1 MRCAL
6 IAAALFCTLLVPMSD
21 GAAQQLTG
29 HEAEETAPPTFAQ
42 ANQHYLD
49 EDYPAAAEAY
59 QRLLDD
65 DHRTLAIYYNL
76 ANAFMQMDDLGRA
89 ILYYRRALLVAPRN
103 ADVLHN
109 LRHAERQL
117 AHQPS
122 AHVDTWTQFVLAS
135 VWARLTINELV
146 TATVALFWVVTALL
160 IYLMHHSRRRVTVIL
175 WALVIALLL
184 SAGLTWGKWQRDY
197 SSGAAIIIS
206 ETDMMSGPGR
216 GFEALATL
224 RPGTQV
230 SVLQTQGRYSEIRTR
245 AGGRGWLTRG
255 HLDLISPYRR

>member
-1 MRCAL
+1 MRCTL
-6 IAAALFCTLLVPMSD
+6 IASALLCALLVPMSD
-21 GAAQQLTG
+21 ASAQQPTG
-29 HEAEETAPPTFAQ
+29 QDPDETAPPTFAQ

-49 EDYPAAAEAY
+49 ENYPAAAQAY

-65 DHRTLAIYYNL
+65 GHPTLPIYYNL
-76 ANAFMQMDDLGRA
+76 ANALMQMDDLGRA
-89 ILYYRRALLVAPRN
+89 VLYYRRALLVAPRN

-117 AHQPS
+117 ALQPS
-122 AHVDTWTQFVLAS
+122 ADVDTWTHFVLAS
-135 VWARLTINELV
+135 VWSGLTINELV
-146 TATVALFWVVTALL
+146 TATVILFWLVAALL

-184 SAGLTWGKWQRDY
+184 SGGLAWGKWQRDY

-224 RPGTQV
+224 KPGTEV
-230 SVLQTQGRYSEIRTR
+230 SVLQTQGQYSEIRTQ

-255 HLDLISPYRR
+255 HLDLISAYCR